1 MASWLLGLIIFIILV
16 VIILLALAIK
26 ILPEYERAV
35 HFRLGRFIGLKGPGI
50 FLIIP
55 FVDRIK
61 RVDLRVLDLDVT
73 KQRVITQDNVSTN
86 VDAVV
91 YMRVFD
97 PERAILKVEHYYR
110 ATSRLAQTTLRD
122 VLGQV
127 ELDALLSK
135 REELSER
142 IRKILDE
149 ETDAW
154 GVRVTNVAIQ
164 NVNLPEEMVRAIASQ
179 AEAER
184 NRRARV
190 KLAMGEKE
198 AAEQMAE
205 AARIYGKS
213 DAAMRLRE
221 LQTLVEIATEQN
233 LVVVAPSKIGTEL
246 GGIAGLTSALQK
258 QSERRKSKEEESE
271 EEEQS

>member
-1 MASWLLGLIIFIILV
+1 MVSWLLGLIIFIII
-16 VIILLALAIK
+16 VIIVILALAIK

-61 RVDLRVLDLDVT
+61 RVDLRVLDLDVPQ
-73 KQRVITQDNVSTN
+73 QRVITQDNVSTN

-97 PERAILKVEHYYR
+97 PEKSILKVEHYYR

-190 KLAMGEKE
+190 KLAKGEKE

-258 QSERRKSKEEESE
+258 QSERRKSKEEE
-271 EEEQS
+271 EQS